1 MAYDYLYNFDL
12 LDDDPEVEEIQV
24 ISKKYKK
31 MNK

>member
-1 MAYDYLYNFDL
+1 MADDYLYNFDL